1 MKWNNKQERKELTP
15 KERQR
20 RQKMLV
26 YPIFVLI
33 FVIVMYF
40 IFIPSSSQEKVEKVN
55 GYNVDIPL
63 PENSNIINDKKAA
76 YEAENILI
84 KQGERKNLQ
93 DYAFELVGQKE
104 ENKELTLVT
113 DNKNQTDEMAVS
125 ASVTTYKDLSKEMR
139 SFYQPTVKEDQE
151 KEDLKR
157 QIKELQ
163 EQIHKQATTETQY
176 EMMEKSYKLAS
187 KYLSG
192 QTTNATL
199 PLSAK
204 TTNEK
209 KKQDIIPVR
218 GISDGVVSRLG
229 ATTTNNNFYS
239 LSDKKNLHQGVIKAC
254 VFADQILLFGENT
267 GEQKILLRL
276 LEAVQVGEIIIPRN
290 TLLTGGAKLGNARL
304 TVTVD
309 NLIHDNKIINV
320 SLKVLDMDGL
330 EGINTPGSQEITS
343 TKETVSTLIGNM
355 GTSINLN
362 GSAGQQL
369 VTDLARGVIQNATS
383 YFGKKLKTV
392 KVTLAGNYMI
402 YLTNSK

>member
-15 KERQR
+15 KERQC

-33 FVIVMYF
+33 FVVVMYF

-125 ASVTTYKDLSKEMR
+125 ASVTIYKDLSKEMR

-157 QIKELQ
+157 QIKKLQ
-163 EQIHKQATTETQY
+163 EQIRKQATTENDQY
-176 EMMEKSYKLAS
+176 KMLEESYKLAAR
-187 KYLSG
+187 YLNVQPAVSAMTPSPVE
-192 QTTNATL
+192 TTKDRIV
-199 PLSAK
+199 S
-204 TTNEK
+204 
-209 KKQDIIPVR
+209 PVSR
-218 GISDGVVSRLG
+218 VSDGGGGGRLG
-229 ATTTNNNFYS
+229 TAPPNNNFYS

-254 VFADQILLFGENT
+254 VFSDQILLFGENT
-267 GEQKILLRL
+267 GVQKILLRL
-276 LEAVQVGEIIIPRN
+276 LESIQVGDIIIPRN
-290 TLLTGGAKLGNARL
+290 TLLTGVAKQGNERL

-320 SLKVLDMDGL
+320 SLKVYDMDGL

-343 TKETVSTLIGNM
+343 TKETVSTLTGNM

-369 VTDLARGVIQNATS
+369 ATDLARGVIQNATS
-383 YFGKKLKTV
+383 YLGKKMKTT
-392 KVTLAGNYMI
+392 KVSLRGNYII
-402 YLTNSK
+402 YLIADK

>member
-1 MKWNNKQERKELTP
+1 MKTL
-15 KERQR
+15 
-20 RQKMLV
+20 
-26 YPIFVLI
+26 
-33 FVIVMYF
+33 
-40 IFIPSSSQEKVEKVN
+40 
-55 GYNVDIPL
+55 D
-63 PENSNIINDKKAA
+63 
-76 YEAENILI
+76 
-84 KQGERKNLQ
+84 
-93 DYAFELVGQKE
+93 DYAFLLTKE
-104 ENKELTLVT
+104 KETTEKKVVEDTLLNKQPESQIIASISAYQDV
-113 DNKNQTDEMAVS
+113 NREM
-125 ASVTTYKDLSKEMR
+125 K
-139 SFYQPTVKEDQE
+139 SFYQPTTVRENKE

-187 KYLSG
+187 KYLNG
-192 QTTNATL
+192 QTTNVTP

-218 GISDGVVSRLG
+218 GVSDGVVSRLG

-239 LSDKKNLHQGVIKAC
+239 LSDKKNLNQGIIKAC
-254 VFADQILLFGENT
+254 VFSDQVLFFGENT
-267 GEQKILLRL
+267 GVQKILLRL

-290 TLLTGGAKLGNARL
+290 TLLTGVAKLGNERL

-320 SLKVLDMDGL
+320 SLKVYDMDGL
-330 EGINTPGSQEITS
+330 EGINTPGSQELKS
-343 TKETVSTLIGNM
+343 TKETVSTLTGNM
-355 GTSINLN
+355 ETSINLN

-369 VTDLARGVIQNATS
+369 ATDLARGVIQNATS

>member
-15 KERQR
+15 KERQC

-33 FVIVMYF
+33 FVVVMYF

-63 PENSNIINDKKAA
+63 PENSNVINDKKAA

-125 ASVTTYKDLSKEMR
+125 ASVTIYKDLSKEMR

-157 QIKELQ
+157 QIKKLQ
-163 EQIHKQATTETQY
+163 EQIRKQATTENDQY
-176 EMMEKSYKLAS
+176 KMLEESYKLAAR
-187 KYLSG
+187 YLNVQPAVSAMTPSPVE
-192 QTTNATL
+192 TTKDRIV
-199 PLSAK
+199 S
-204 TTNEK
+204 
-209 KKQDIIPVR
+209 PVSR
-218 GISDGVVSRLG
+218 VSDGGGGRLG
-229 ATTTNNNFYS
+229 TATTNNNFYS

-254 VFADQILLFGENT
+254 VFSDQILLFGENT
-267 GEQKILLRL
+267 GVQKILLRL
-276 LEAVQVGEIIIPRN
+276 LESIQVGDIIIPRN
-290 TLLTGGAKLGNARL
+290 TLLTGVAKQGNERL

-320 SLKVLDMDGL
+320 SLKVYDMDGL

-343 TKETVSTLIGNM
+343 TKETVSTLTENM

-369 VTDLARGVIQNATS
+369 ATDLARGVIQNATS
-383 YFGKKLKTV
+383 YLGKKMKTT
-392 KVTLAGNYMI
+392 KVSLRGNYII
-402 YLTNSK
+402 YLIADK

>member
-1 MKWNNKQERKELTP
+1 MNKKELTP
-15 KERQR
+15 QQIQQR
-20 RQKMLV
+20 KKLFI
-26 YPIFVLI
+26 YPVFFIV
-33 FVIVMYF
+33 FVICMYF
-40 IFIPSSSQEKVEKVN
+40 IFVPFSPKETFEDVNGFNAEIPSAQVDEMPDKISAFEKTQ
-55 GYNVDIPL
+55 D
-63 PENSNIINDKKAA
+63 
-76 YEAENILI
+76 
-84 KQGERKNLQ
+84 GEMKTLD
-93 DYAFELVGQKE
+93 DYAFLLTKE
-104 ENKELTLVT
+104 KETTEKKVVEDTLLNKQPESQIIASISAYQDV
-113 DNKNQTDEMAVS
+113 NREM
-125 ASVTTYKDLSKEMR
+125 K
-139 SFYQPTVKEDQE
+139 SFYQPTTVRENKE

-187 KYLSG
+187 KYLNG
-192 QTTNATL
+192 QTTNVTP

-218 GISDGVVSRLG
+218 GVSDGVVSRLG

-239 LSDKKNLHQGVIKAC
+239 LSDKKNLNQGIIKAC
-254 VFADQILLFGENT
+254 VFSDQVLFFGENT
-267 GEQKILLRL
+267 GVQKILLRL

-290 TLLTGGAKLGNARL
+290 TLLTGVAKLGNERL

-320 SLKVLDMDGL
+320 SLKVYDMDGL
-330 EGINTPGSQEITS
+330 EGINTPGSQELKS
-343 TKETVSTLIGNM
+343 TKETVSTLTGNM
-355 GTSINLN
+355 ETSINLN

-369 VTDLARGVIQNATS
+369 ATDLARGVIQNATS

>member
-1 MKWNNKQERKELTP
+1 MNKKELTP
-15 KERQR
+15 QQIQQR
-20 RQKMLV
+20 KKLFI
-26 YPIFVLI
+26 YPVFFIV
-33 FVIVMYF
+33 FVICMYF
-40 IFIPSSSQEKVEKVN
+40 IFVPFSPKETFEDVNGFNAEIPSAQVDEMPDKISAFEKTQ
-55 GYNVDIPL
+55 D
-63 PENSNIINDKKAA
+63 
-76 YEAENILI
+76 
-84 KQGERKNLQ
+84 GEMKTLD
-93 DYAFELVGQKE
+93 DYAFLLTKE
-104 ENKELTLVT
+104 KETTEKKVVEDTLLNKQPESQIIASISAYQDV
-113 DNKNQTDEMAVS
+113 NREM
-125 ASVTTYKDLSKEMR
+125 K
-139 SFYQPTVKEDQE
+139 SFYQPTTVRENKE

-187 KYLSG
+187 KYLNG
-192 QTTNATL
+192 QTTNVTP

-218 GISDGVVSRLG
+218 GVSDGVVSRLG

-239 LSDKKNLHQGVIKAC
+239 LSDKKNLNQGIIKAC
-254 VFADQILLFGENT
+254 VFSDQVLFFGENT
-267 GEQKILLRL
+267 GVQKILLRL

-290 TLLTGGAKLGNARL
+290 TLLTGVAKLGNERL

-320 SLKVLDMDGL
+320 SLKVYDMDGL
-330 EGINTPGSQEITS
+330 EGINTPGSQELKS
-343 TKETVSTLIGNM
+343 TKETVSTLTGNM
-355 GTSINLN
+355 ETSINLN

-369 VTDLARGVIQNATS
+369 ATDLARGVIQIATS

>member
-15 KERQR
+15 KERQC

-33 FVIVMYF
+33 FVVVMYF

-125 ASVTTYKDLSKEMR
+125 ASVTIYKDLSKEMR

-157 QIKELQ
+157 QIKKLQ
-163 EQIHKQATTETQY
+163 EQIRKQATTENDQY
-176 EMMEKSYKLAS
+176 KMLEESYKLAAR
-187 KYLSG
+187 YLNVQPAVSAMTPSPVE
-192 QTTNATL
+192 TTKDRIV
-199 PLSAK
+199 S
-204 TTNEK
+204 
-209 KKQDIIPVR
+209 PVSR
-218 GISDGVVSRLG
+218 VSDG
-229 ATTTNNNFYS
+229 
-239 LSDKKNLHQGVIKAC
+239 
-254 VFADQILLFGENT
+254 
-267 GEQKILLRL
+267 
-276 LEAVQVGEIIIPRN
+276 
-290 TLLTGGAKLGNARL
+290 GGAG
-304 TVTVD
+304 
-309 NLIHDNKIINV
+309 
-320 SLKVLDMDGL
+320 
-330 EGINTPGSQEITS
+330 
-343 TKETVSTLIGNM
+343 
-355 GTSINLN
+355 
-362 GSAGQQL
+362 
-369 VTDLARGVIQNATS
+369 
-383 YFGKKLKTV
+383 
-392 KVTLAGNYMI
+392 
-402 YLTNSK
+402 